1 MTMKIVP
8 ISTDHS
14 LVQSM
19 LNIKFA
25 NRMNSLLSVQS
36 QCIQNKGEIEGLKK
50 QQQDALD
57 NQAENEKE
65 YKKEKRHRILHAIV
79 SIFAHVVNLVMT
91 VLRPVKHLMKTAR
104 KAITKALHK
113 SIGKS
118 MGGLLK
124 HAGLAKP
131 MKHITAGVKKGAG
144 AAIEKPGLGKRAL
157 NHLANG
163 GAKSFLKRTALINGI
178 SGGLN
183 GIGDGVFKIQDAKIK
198 NAIANIE
205 NNIELISANFKVSEE
220 IKSKAQD
227 NIKTQVN
234 ENIQIMENVAS
245 TISKFG
251 NLQMQLLTK
260 AA

>member
-65 YKKEKRHRILHAIV
+65 YKKEKRHRIIHAIV

-91 VLRPVKHLMKTAR
+91 ILRPVKHLMKTAR

-124 HAGLAKP
+124 HVGLAKP
-131 MKHITAGVKKGAG
+131 MKHLTAGVKKGAG
-144 AAIEKPGLGKRAL
+144 AAIKKPGLGKRIL
-157 NHLANG
+157 NNLSNG
-163 GAKSFLKRTALINGI
+163 IKSFLKRTGIINGI

-183 GIGDGVFKIQDAKIK
+183 GIGNGVFKIQDAKIK

-205 NNIELISANFKVSEE
+205 NNVELISANFKVSEE

-234 ENIQIMENVAS
+234 ENIQIIENVAS